1 MKTTFMYDL
10 FKWSTIDEFTPNDE
24 RVPPLLLSQFTPF
37 IFTTFAQRKS
47 TIIQKHEK
55 FKSNPTEKNRR
66 FLNTGGKNVILKSDL
81 KKDNSKTRQI
91 MMPKIY
97 RIIE

>member
-1 MKTTFMYDL
+1 MHSLFHMKTTLVYYL

-24 RVPPLLLSQFTPF
+24 RVPTLLLSQFTPF

-55 FKSNPTEKNRR
+55 FKSSHIEKKKIDDFFYREKLER
-66 FLNTGGKNVILKSDL
+66 KN
-81 KKDNSKTRQI
+81 
-91 MMPKIY
+91 Y
-97 RIIE
+97 C